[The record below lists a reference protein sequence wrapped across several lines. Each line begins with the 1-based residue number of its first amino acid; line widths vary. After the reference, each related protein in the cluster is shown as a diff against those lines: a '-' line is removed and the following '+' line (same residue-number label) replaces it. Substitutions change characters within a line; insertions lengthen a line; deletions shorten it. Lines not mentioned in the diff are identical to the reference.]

1 MKRITSSIK
10 AASFALA
17 ILLLFSACA
26 AGTGGAASPAQA
38 TQAPAATVAPT
49 EAPAPATEAPAPAT
63 ETPTEAA
70 VAAAE
75 PAKELFVL
83 HTSTKKECTSTPY
96 VVGEAKGIFEKYGIK
111 IEYTGEISSGAE
123 ALTAV
128 LNGTNDFEGTLPN
141 ALATY
146 ASEGA
151 PIKAVTY
158 LQVDPPESKAGFD
171 DLTKFRHMRFYV
183 KADSPLNSITDLAD
197 YKGSGTDGSITI
209 SGRAPSCNSFIP
221 SAAFRNN
228 GLDAT
233 RLEWVAFNGTTE
245 ILQALDLG
253 NLDIAGIHP
262 PFYKLA
268 EESGYKLLFDSSYT
282 GLGQASGAEAVYF
295 SEDFINAH
303 PEEVQAFVSAIK
315 EAANW
320 TLSNIDEAITL
331 TAAYIG
337 QDISAVHWYY
347 GEKGFPADYIQPW
360 IDDLVIN
367 GALEEGQVTLEQIT
381 TTQFE

>member
-1 MKRITSSIK
+1 MKRTITLITTL
-10 AASFALA
+10 ALA
-17 ILLLFSACA
+17 AMLLLSACA
-26 AGTGGAASPAQA
+26 TSSDGSAGTSNSPSASPSSSASTSA
-38 TQAPAATVAPT
+38 GDPSTDPS
-49 EAPAPATEAPAPAT
+49 
-63 ETPTEAA
+63 
-70 VAAAE
+70 AAE
-75 PAKELFVL
+75 PKELFVL

-111 IEYTGEISSGAE
+111 VEYTGEISSSAE

-128 LNGTNDFEGTLPN
+128 LNGTNDFEGVLPN
-141 ALATY
+141 QLATY
-146 ASEGA
+146 AGEGA

-158 LQVDPPESKAGFD
+158 LQTDPPESAAGIED
-171 DLTKFRHMRFYV
+171 ITKFRHMRFYV
-183 KADSPLNSITDLAD
+183 RADSPLNTITDLAG
-197 YKGSGTDGSITI
+197 YKGIGTDGKITI

-228 GLDAT
+228 GLDYEK
-233 RLEWVAFNGTTE
+233 LEYVAFNGTTE

-268 EESGYKLLFDSSYT
+268 EDNGYKLLFDSSYT
-282 GLGQASGAEAVYF
+282 GLGQASGAETIYF
-295 SEDFINAH
+295 TEDFINEN
-303 PEEVQAFVSAIK
+303 PEAVQAFVSAIK
-315 EAANW
+315 EAATW
-320 TLSNIDEAITL
+320 TLNNIDEAITL

-347 GEKGFPADYIQPW
+347 GEKGFPAEYIQPW
-360 IDDLVIN
+360 IDDLVLN

-381 TTQFE
+381 DTRFE

>member
-1 MKRITSSIK
+1 MKRTLKKS
-10 AASFALA
+10 LA
-17 ILLLFSACA
+17 TLFLL
-26 AGTGGAASPAQA
+26 
-38 TQAPAATVAPT
+38 
-49 EAPAPATEAPAPAT
+49 
-63 ETPTEAA
+63 
-70 VAAAE
+70 VAAASLALSACGSGAQTPSAAPPTTAQPGTSDNSDAIADTGE
-75 PAKELFVL
+75 KEIFVL

-111 IEYTGEISSGAE
+111 IEYTGEISSAAE

-128 LNGTNDFEGTLPN
+128 INGTNDFEGTLPN

-158 LQVDPPESKAGFD
+158 LQTDPPESQDGID
-171 DLTKFRHMRFYV
+171 DISKFRHMRFYV
-183 KADSPLNSITDLAD
+183 RADSPLNSIEDIANFQ
-197 YKGSGTDGSITI
+197 GSGTDGNITI

-221 SAAFRNN
+221 SAALRNH
-228 GLDAT
+228 GVDPS
-233 RLEWVAFNGTTE
+233 RLEYVSFNGTTE
-245 ILQALDLG
+245 ILQAIDLG

-268 EESGYKLLFDSSYT
+268 EDSGYKLIFDSHDT
-282 GLGQASGAEAVYF
+282 GLGQASGAETIYF
-295 SEDFINAH
+295 TEDFIAEH
-303 PEEVQAFVSAIK
+303 PEEIQAFVSAIK

-320 TLSNIDEAITL
+320 TLDNIDEAIEL

-347 GEKGFPADYIQPW
+347 GEPGFPAEYIQPW
-360 IDDLVIN
+360 IDDLILN

-381 TTQFE
+381 TTQFG